1 MRIIKIGKASSN
13 DIVIDGDSTVSRI
26 HMQMFIDDEAN
37 VFVTDLNS
45 MNGTFVNGIKI
56 SESVKLNTYDILRV
70 GNSLVNWKE
79 FLLDDIDA
87 QDAYKTI
94 ADENKKDLV
103 EDVVEFDDQ
112 FDDNQNTNDRIKRKK
127 KKKYLWYIVIA
138 SIVFVGVYMY
148 LNSHSQLILDK
159 WTSVNNSDLS
169 YTFNNDGTFVKDS
182 SDIIKNGTYSLVDGR
197 NKKLE
202 LVFDDKSLPV
212 FEKSFISENSPKHG
226 FPDSYK
232 TITEVTEEY
241 FGNLFE
247 LKNNSKY
254 SIKIIGVDH
263 DFFNR
268 NIADVETR
276 VYTCEGSYNNLRPIN
291 SEYDENWKYFDSEKD
306 FQLMRDAKLSNEI
319 IIPQEESISFFILSN
334 CCVNITFLDDIVN
347 MSENNDI
354 ELSNSVKSQ
363 TYESQLYFHKE
374 QLVWNGKIIYGL
386 MRSEYNYSYKFEDS
400 YLEINGELF
409 KKN

>member
-138 SIVFVGVYMY
+138 SIVFVGAYMY
-148 LNSHSQLILDK
+148 LNSDSQLILDK

-169 YTFNNDGTFVKDS
+169 YTFHNDGTFVKDS

-202 LVFDDKSLPV
+202 LFFDDKSLPV
-212 FEKSFISENSPKHG
+212 FEKSYVSDNSPKHG
-226 FPDSYK
+226 FPDEYENK
-232 TITEVTEEY
+232 NEVTQEY
-241 FGNLFE
+241 YGNLFE

-254 SIKIIGVDH
+254 PIKIIGIDH
-263 DFFNR
+263 DVFNK
-268 NIADVETR
+268 NITDVKTR
-276 VYTCEGSYNNLRPIN
+276 VYDFEGSYKNLRIIDYEN
-291 SEYDENWKYFDSEKD
+291 SEKWKYFDSEKQFQTTALSKLPYEILISPDETISLNIISNSCVYITLDNIDDWGGNSD
-306 FQLMRDAKLSNEI
+306 FKLSN
-319 IIPQEESISFFILSN
+319 
-334 CCVNITFLDDIVN
+334 C
-347 MSENNDI
+347 
-354 ELSNSVKSQ
+354 VKSQ
-363 TYESQLYFHKE
+363 SYEDKLFFYESQI
-374 QLVWNGKIIYGL
+374 VWNGKIIYGL
-386 MRSEYNYSYKFEDS
+386 MKSEYIYSYKFEDS

-409 KKN
+409 KNK